1 MTGTE
6 PLRIMLIDDD
16 AAFRTALADSFEIAG
31 LDIETYGD
39 GQSALANLSADFPG
53 IVVTDI
59 RMPRIDGHAV
69 MEALLTRDP
78 ELPVI
83 LMTGH
88 GDISVAVAAL
98 KKGAFDF
105 IAKPFAADHMISSV
119 RRALEMRRL
128 VLENRRLRKAAAEA
142 EQDFPLLGETPV
154 MVRLRETIRQLAS
167 VDVDV
172 LIEGETG
179 TGKELVARLLH
190 RWSARHARGFVAI
203 DCAALPDAI
212 ADEVLFGNR
221 IQRGRIADADRGTL
235 FLDEIDSMSAS
246 LQGKLLRVVEEREL
260 PSMTGEPRAVNLR
273 IIAAAKG
280 DLEGAVNA
288 GRFRSDLFYRLETVR
303 LRIPP
308 LRERR
313 KDIGL
318 LFAYFLDEA
327 ANQFGQPR
335 PDINATIEARL
346 NADEWLGNVRELRN
360 FAKQVVLG
368 LSYDPAGKPYS
379 LPLTEQIDQFEA
391 KVLQDTLARLN
402 GDVGNAA
409 ELLQLPRRSLYARL
423 QRLGI
428 DASSFRKKETT

>member
-1 MTGTE
+1 MTESE
-6 PLRIMLIDDD
+6 PLRVMLVDDD
-16 AAFRTALADSFEIAG
+16 APFRTALADSFEIAG
-31 LDIETYGD
+31 IDIETHGD
-39 GQSALANLSADFPG
+39 GQSALADLTADFPG
-53 IVVTDI
+53 VVVTDI

-69 MEALLTRDP
+69 MEALLARDP

-88 GDISVAVAAL
+88 GDIGMAVTAL

-105 IAKPFAADHMISSV
+105 IAKPFAADHLISSV

-128 VLENRRLRKAAAEA
+128 VLENRRLRRAAAEA
-142 EQDFPLLGETPV
+142 EQDYPLLGETPV
-154 MVRLRETIRQLAS
+154 MVRLRDTIRQLAS

-203 DCAALPDAI
+203 DCAALPDAV
-212 ADEVLFGNR
+212 ADDVLFGNR
-221 IQRGRIADADRGTL
+221 IQRGRVADADRGTL
-235 FLDEIDSMSAS
+235 FLDEIDSMSVN

-260 PSMTGEPRAVNLR
+260 PSLTGEPRAVNLR
-273 IIAAAKG
+273 VIAAAKG
-280 DLEGAVNA
+280 DLDGAVAA

-327 ANQFGQPR
+327 ASQFGQPR
-335 PDINATIEARL
+335 PAIDAAIESRL
-346 NADEWLGNVRELRN
+346 HSDDWPGNVRELRN
-360 FAKQVVLG
+360 YAKQVVLG
-368 LSYDPAGKPYS
+368 LRHDPEHEPS
-379 LPLTEQIDQFEA
+379 TLPLSEQMDRFEEGVIRA
-391 KVLQDTLARLN
+391 TLERCN
-402 GDVGNAA
+402 GDVGVAA
-409 ELLQLPRRSLYARL
+409 EVLQLPRRSLYARL
-423 QRLGI
+423 QRHDI
-428 DASSFRKKETT
+428 DASSFRRRD

>member
-1 MTGTE
+1 MTGIE
-6 PLRIMLIDDD
+6 PLRVMLVDDD
-16 AAFRTALADSFEIAG
+16 MAFRTALADSFEIAG

-59 RMPRIDGHAV
+59 RMPKIDGHAV
-69 MEALLTRDP
+69 MEALLARDP

-88 GDISVAVAAL
+88 GDIGMAVAAL

-105 IAKPFAADHMISSV
+105 IAKPFAADHMISSA

-142 EQDFPLLGETPV
+142 EQDFPLFGETPV

-190 RWSARHARGFVAI
+190 RWSSRHARGFVAI

-212 ADEVLFGNR
+212 ADDVLFGNR

-235 FLDEIDSMSAS
+235 FLDEIDSMSSS

-260 PSMTGEPRAVNLR
+260 PSTTGEPRAVNLR

-280 DLEGAVNA
+280 DLEDAVKA
-288 GRFRSDLFYRLETVR
+288 GRFRSDLLYRLETVR
-303 LRIPP
+303 LRVPP

-318 LFAYFLDEA
+318 LFSYFLDEA
-327 ANQFGQPR
+327 AAQFGQPR
-335 PDINATIEARL
+335 PTIDAAVETRL
-346 NADEWLGNVRELRN
+346 NSDDWPGNVRELRN

-368 LSYDPAGKPYS
+368 LGSSPAKEANQ
-379 LPLTEQIDQFEA
+379 LPLAEQMDQFEA
-391 KVLQDTLARLN
+391 KVLRETLERLN
-402 GDVGNAA
+402 GDVGEAA
-409 ELLQLPRRSLYARL
+409 KILQLPRRSLYARL
-423 QRLGI
+423 QKLGI
-428 DASSFRKKETT
+428 DASSFRKKDAL

>member
-1 MTGTE
+1 MTESE
-6 PLRIMLIDDD
+6 PLRVMLVDDD

-31 LDIETYGD
+31 LDIEAHGD
-39 GQSALANLSADFPG
+39 GQSALSSLTPDYPG

-59 RMPRIDGHAV
+59 RMPRVDGHAV
-69 MEALLTRDP
+69 MEALLARDP

-88 GDISVAVAAL
+88 GDIGMAVASL

-105 IAKPFAADHMISSV
+105 IAKPFAADHLISSV

-128 VLENRRLRKAAAEA
+128 VLENRRLRRAAADA
-142 EQDFPLLGETPV
+142 EQDYPLLGETPV
-154 MVRLRETIRQLAS
+154 MMRLRDTTRQLAS

-212 ADEVLFGNR
+212 ADEVLFGSR

-235 FLDEIDSMSAS
+235 FLDEIDSMSPAV
-246 LQGKLLRVVEEREL
+246 QGKLLRVVEEREL
-260 PSMTGEPRAVNLR
+260 PSLSGEPRAVNLR

-280 DLEGAVNA
+280 NLEEAVA
-288 GRFRSDLFYRLETVR
+288 SGRFRSDLFYRLETVR
-303 LRIPP
+303 LRVPP

-318 LFAYFLDEA
+318 LFSYFLDEA
-327 ANQFGQPR
+327 ATRFGRPR
-335 PDINATIEARL
+335 PAIDAAIEARL
-346 NADEWLGNVRELRN
+346 NSDEWSGNVRELRN
-360 FAKQVVLG
+360 YAKQVVLG
-368 LSYDPAGKPYS
+368 LRHDPIVEPNPPS
-379 LPLTEQIDQFEA
+379 LSEQMDRFEESVIRA
-391 KVLQDTLARLN
+391 TLDRFS
-402 GDVGNAA
+402 GDVGAAA
-409 ELLQLPRRSLYARL
+409 ELLRLPRRSLYARL
-423 QRLGI
+423 QKLAI
-428 DASSFRKKETT
+428 DASTFRKRD

>member
-1 MTGTE
+1 MTAME
-6 PLRIMLIDDD
+6 PLRVLLVDDD
-16 AAFRTALADSFEIAG
+16 LAFRTALADSFEIAG
-31 LDIETYGD
+31 LDVETFGD
-39 GQSALANLSADFPG
+39 GLSALAHLSADFPG

-59 RMPRIDGHAV
+59 RMPKIDGHALL
-69 MEALLTRDP
+69 EALLARDP
-78 ELPVI
+78 ELPVV

-88 GDISVAVAAL
+88 GDIGMAVTAL

-105 IAKPFAADHMISSV
+105 IAKPFATEHMISSI

-142 EQDFPLLGETPV
+142 EQDFPLFGETQV

-190 RWSARHARGFVAI
+190 RWSSRHSRGFVAI
-203 DCAALPDAI
+203 DCAALPDTI
-212 ADEVLFGNR
+212 ADDVLFGNR

-235 FLDEIDSMSAS
+235 FLDEIDSMSS
-246 LQGKLLRVVEEREL
+246 SVQGKLLRVVEEREL
-260 PSMTGEPRAVNLR
+260 PSTTGEPRAVNLR
-273 IIAAAKG
+273 IVAAAKG
-280 DLEGAVNA
+280 DLEDSVRA
-288 GRFRSDLFYRLETVR
+288 GLFRSDLLYRLETVR

-318 LFAYFLDEA
+318 LFSYFLDEA
-327 ANQFGQPR
+327 AAQFGRPR
-335 PDINATIEARL
+335 PPIDATTETRL
-346 NADEWLGNVRELRN
+346 NSDDWPGNVRELRN

-368 LSYDPAGKPYS
+368 LGNSPMKETGQMALS
-379 LPLTEQIDQFEA
+379 QQMDQFEA
-391 KVLQDTLARLN
+391 KVLRETLAGLN
-402 GDVGNAA
+402 GDVGEAA
-409 ELLQLPRRSLYARL
+409 NVLQLPRRSLYARL
-423 QRLGI
+423 QKLGI
-428 DASSFRKKETT
+428 DASSFRRKDAL

>member
-88 GDISVAVAAL
+88 GDISMAVAAL

-190 RWSARHARGFVAI
+190 RWSTRHARGFVAI

-212 ADEVLFGNR
+212 ADDVLFGNR

-273 IIAAAKG
+273 VIAAAKG
-280 DLEGAVNA
+280 DLEGSVNA

-368 LSYDPAGKPYS
+368 LSYDPVSESSS
-379 LPLTEQIDQFEA
+379 LPLTEQMDQFEA

-402 GDVGNAA
+402 GDVGEAA

-423 QRLGI
+423 NRLGI
-428 DASSFRKKETT
+428 DASSFRKKGAT

>member
-1 MTGTE
+1 MTESE
-6 PLRIMLIDDD
+6 PLRVMLVDDD
-16 AAFRTALADSFEIAG
+16 APFRTALADSFEIAG
-31 LDIETYGD
+31 IDIETHGD
-39 GQSALANLSADFPG
+39 GQSALANLTADFPG
-53 IVVTDI
+53 VVVTDI

-69 MEALLTRDP
+69 MEALLARDP

-88 GDISVAVAAL
+88 GDIGMAVTAL

-105 IAKPFAADHMISSV
+105 IAKPFAADHLISSV

-128 VLENRRLRKAAAEA
+128 VLENRRLRRAAAEA
-142 EQDFPLLGETPV
+142 EQDYPLLGETPV
-154 MVRLRETIRQLAS
+154 MVRLRDTIRQLAS

-203 DCAALPDAI
+203 DCAALPDAV
-212 ADEVLFGNR
+212 ADDVLFGNR

-235 FLDEIDSMSAS
+235 FLDEIDSMSVN

-260 PSMTGEPRAVNLR
+260 PSLTGEPRAVNLR
-273 IIAAAKG
+273 VIAAAKG
-280 DLEGAVNA
+280 DLDGAVAA

-327 ANQFGQPR
+327 ASQFGQPR
-335 PDINATIEARL
+335 PAIDAAIESRL
-346 NADEWLGNVRELRN
+346 HSDDWPGNVRELRN
-360 FAKQVVLG
+360 YAKQVVLG
-368 LSYDPAGKPYS
+368 LRHDPEHEPS
-379 LPLTEQIDQFEA
+379 TLPLSEQMDRFEEGVIRA
-391 KVLQDTLARLN
+391 TLKRCN
-402 GDVGNAA
+402 GDVGFAA
-409 ELLQLPRRSLYARL
+409 EVLQLPRRSLYARL
-423 QRLGI
+423 QRHDI
-428 DASSFRKKETT
+428 DASSFRRRD

>member
-1 MTGTE
+1 
-6 PLRIMLIDDD
+6 MLVDDD
-16 AAFRTALADSFEIAG
+16 MAFRTALADSFEIAG

-59 RMPRIDGHAV
+59 RMPKIDGHAV
-69 MEALLTRDP
+69 MEALLARDP

-88 GDISVAVAAL
+88 GDIGMAVAAL

-105 IAKPFAADHMISSV
+105 IAKPFAADHMISSA

-142 EQDFPLLGETPV
+142 EQDFPLFGETPV

-190 RWSARHARGFVAI
+190 RWSSRHARGFVAI

-212 ADEVLFGNR
+212 ADDVLFGNR

-235 FLDEIDSMSAS
+235 FLDEIDSMSSS

-260 PSMTGEPRAVNLR
+260 PSTTGEPRAVNLR

-280 DLEGAVNA
+280 DLEDAVKA
-288 GRFRSDLFYRLETVR
+288 GRFRSDLLYRLETVR
-303 LRIPP
+303 LRVPP

-318 LFAYFLDEA
+318 LFSYFLDEA
-327 ANQFGQPR
+327 AAQFGQPR
-335 PDINATIEARL
+335 PTIDAAVETRL
-346 NADEWLGNVRELRN
+346 NSDDWPGNVRELRN

-368 LSYDPAGKPYS
+368 LGSSPAKEANQ
-379 LPLTEQIDQFEA
+379 LPLAEQMDQFEA
-391 KVLQDTLARLN
+391 KVLRETLERLN
-402 GDVGNAA
+402 GDVGEAA
-409 ELLQLPRRSLYARL
+409 KILQLPRRSLYARL
-423 QRLGI
+423 QKLGI
-428 DASSFRKKETT
+428 DASSFRKKDAL